1 MLRKAENKVK
11 IEGIL
16 SQVDLKYGSFVRK
29 TDGAE
34 VENIGGSIKVLVEQ
48 NINGQDIAL
57 EVPVYMFST
66 KLTKNGTINP
76 AYEAIEKVMKE
87 FVSIAACG
95 SKEQADKVRITA
107 GEIRMNEF
115 VGQKGTLVSQ
125 PRIHGN
131 FVYKVTDKFTPE
143 ASFTLE
149 FMVNKFYRAVDA
161 EGVELDPPRLE
172 VEAMVPQ
179 YTAPN
184 AAAPNVDA
192 IKLVA
197 VSPKVIDGVETY
209 WENLGCFK
217 VSGRLNFSS
226 RTEEVI
232 QEVDFGEAAQ
242 TSTRTINVNELII
255 TGGSQAPLEGD
266 FAFDYEEIKAGMAAR
281 NARIEDMKSGKK
293 STAKQT
299 PAQNSPK
306 GTMELGF

>member
-16 SQVDLKYGSFVRK
+16 SQVDLKYGSFERK
-29 TDGAE
+29 SDGAI

-48 NINGQDIAL
+48 NINGQDVTL
-57 EVPVYMFST
+57 EVPVHMFST
-66 KLTKNGTINP
+66 KFTKAGTINP
-76 AYEAIEKVMKE
+76 AYESIEKVMKE

-95 SKEQADKVRITA
+95 SKDQADKVRITA
-107 GEIRMNEF
+107 GEIKMNEF

-125 PRIHGN
+125 PRVHAN
-131 FVYKVTDKFTPE
+131 FVSKVTDKFSPE

-149 FMVNKFYRAVDA
+149 FMVNKFYRELDA
-161 EGVELDPPRLE
+161 EGVELDPPRLV

-179 YTAPN
+179 YTSPN

-232 QEVDFGEAAQ
+232 QEVDFGEAQ
-242 TSTRTINVNELII
+242 TTTRTINVNELII

-266 FAFDYEEIKAGMAAR
+266 FAFDYEDIKAGMAAR

-293 STAKQT
+293 STAKQA
-299 PAQNSPK
+299 PAQNTPK
-306 GTMELGF
+306 GSMELGF